1 MTRPRPHRT
10 IQRNVLVTGAA
21 GFIGRHV
28 ARACLTAGYRVTT
41 VDLNPP
47 PPDLCRDTTVHT
59 GSFDD
64 PAILQAVGAGEF
76 AAVLHL
82 GAISSTLE
90 ENWQALEQ
98 TNVTGPA
105 ALAESCTRSGTRF
118 VYASSFSV
126 YGETAARRP
135 VPETALGSPASSGPL
150 NAYARSKAL
159 FDTHMT
165 SEFDADGGPG
175 WAGLRF
181 TNVFG
186 TGELHKKS
194 MASIIGQL
202 LLATARQEPLT
213 VFADTLEACRDYV
226 PVEAVARTCVLMA
239 DPAAPSGIYNLGS
252 GHAVSFAEVLH
263 WCSDFAQA
271 PLNVRLIANP
281 HVGRYQYWTCADMS
295 ALDTALPTRPRPGP
309 EELRGAA
316 HELYL
321 HFKATENTA
330 DTENAEHG

>member
-1 MTRPRPHRT
+1 MSRKS
-10 IQRNVLVTGAA
+10 VLVTGAA

-28 ARACLTAGYRVTT
+28 ARACLEAGYRVTT
-41 VDLNPP
+41 VDLATP

-64 PAILQAVGAGEF
+64 PAILRTVDAGQFTAV
-76 AAVLHL
+76 VHL
-82 GAISSTLE
+82 GAISSTVE

-98 TNVTGPA
+98 TNITGPA
-105 ALAESCTRSGTRF
+105 ALAESCGRSGTRF
-118 VYASSFSV
+118 VYASSSSV
-126 YGETAARRP
+126 YGEIAGRWP
-135 VPETALGSPASSGPL
+135 VPETALGSSACSGPL

-165 SEFDADGGPG
+165 TRFDGDDGPG

-186 TGELHKKS
+186 TGERHKKS

-202 LLATARQEPLT
+202 LLATARQEALT
-213 VFADTLEACRDYV
+213 LFSDTLEACRDYV
-226 PVEAVARTCVLMA
+226 PVAAIAQTCVLMA

-252 GHAVSFAEVLH
+252 GHAVSFAELLR
-263 WCSDFAQA
+263 WCCDFAET
-271 PLNVRLIANP
+271 PLNVRLVPNP
-281 HVGRYQYWTCADMS
+281 HIGRYQYWTCADMS
-295 ALDTALPTRPRPGP
+295 ALDTSLPARPRLGP
-309 EELRGAA
+309 DDLRSAA

-321 HFKATENTA
+321 HFKHTDNRS
-330 DTENAEHG
+330 

>member
-1 MTRPRPHRT
+1 MS
-10 IQRNVLVTGAA
+10 QRSVLVTGAA

-28 ARACLTAGYRVTT
+28 ARACLEAGYQVTA
-41 VDLNPP
+41 VDLATPP
-47 PPDLCRDTTVHT
+47 CDLRRDTTFHT

-64 PAILQAVGAGEF
+64 PAILQAVAAGQF
-76 AAVLHL
+76 TAVVHL
-82 GAISSTLE
+82 GAISSTVE
-90 ENWQALEQ
+90 EDWQALER

-105 ALAESCTRSGTRF
+105 ALAERCERSGTRF

-126 YGETAARRP
+126 YGGITGRRAL
-135 VPETALGSPASSGPL
+135 PETALGSPACSGPL
-150 NAYARSKAL
+150 NAYAQSKTL

-165 SEFDADGGPG
+165 TRSGVHGGPG

-186 TGELHKKS
+186 AGELHKES

-226 PVEAVARTCVLMA
+226 PVATVAQTCVLMA

-252 GHAVSFAEVLH
+252 GHAVSFAELLH
-263 WCSDFAQA
+263 WCSDFAET
-271 PLNVRLIANP
+271 PLNVRLVPNP
-281 HVGRYQYWTCADMS
+281 HIGRYQYWTCADMS
-295 ALDTALPTRPRPGP
+295 ALDRALPARPRPGLDD
-309 EELRGAA
+309 LRNAA

-321 HFKATENTA
+321 HFENTGKH
-330 DTENAEHG
+330 AEIAVAPSMEIK